1 MTMALSQ
8 KRSHESTLVGSETSD
23 SDISMEG
30 GKLTHLLSK
39 SLLDLLLMTNS
50 GDRTTGTTPAAS
62 NGNGSGND
70 SQSDVYQQYLNS
82 SSIVT
87 SESSLSLIERLEH
100 WLSTAMATVG
110 VGSNSNTLKFWR
122 AHGNGI
128 EDVFADGR
136 YLVWFVKEIIL
147 LGLADVEGTMS
158 TTEDIQGW
166 DDRARYSGS
175 DAQFRDHV
183 LEVLE
188 HWQHSAMDLLS
199 KNGAKAGTEEGG
211 VDTAGV
217 LWQMLLQNAHLTPV
231 TLRDAFDNFSS
242 PQHQYEQNVLTRGNI
257 DTDDLLPAEYF
268 AWPTFFRCAASEAAR
283 DYAHEHGGASHPN
296 KRRRSNDSTSLL
308 VGGGGAQSDAWWP
321 LFGYFITYAFIS
333 SPIKMT
339 TEQKIIFLKENF
351 IATLPSMMLIRNFD
365 YNTKNSLL
373 SGIVACVF
381 DELGDWIVSDSLA
394 FSGEDEEESAIA
406 RMKEVVCSRHR
417 ATVGR
422 VVDLLLVDG

>member
-1 MTMALSQ
+1 MIMALSQ
-8 KRSHESTLVGSETSD
+8 KRSHASSLVGSETSD
-23 SDISMEG
+23 SDTMEG

-39 SLLDLLLMTNS
+39 SLIDLLMMTNS
-50 GDRTTGTTPAAS
+50 GDRTIGTTPATS

-82 SSIVT
+82 SAIVNP
-87 SESSLSLIERLEH
+87 ESSIIERLEN
-100 WLSTAMATVG
+100 WLSSAMATVG

-122 AHGNGI
+122 AHGNGN
-128 EDVFADGR
+128 EEVFADGR
-136 YLVWFVKEIIL
+136 YLVWLVKEIL
-147 LGLADVEGTMS
+147 LGLADVDVEGTMS
-158 TTEDIQGW
+158 TAEVIQGW
-166 DDRARYSGS
+166 NDRARHSYS
-175 DAQFRDHV
+175 DDRFRDRV
-183 LEVLE
+183 SEVLE
-188 HWQHSAMDLLS
+188 HWQQSTMNLLS
-199 KNGAKAGTEEGG
+199 KNGAEVGTEEEGA
-211 VDTAGV
+211 DTAGIM
-217 LWQMLLQNAHLTPV
+217 WQMLLQNAHLTPV

-242 PQHQYEQNVLTRGNI
+242 PQRQYEQNVLPRSNI
-257 DTDDLLPAEYF
+257 DNEDLLPAEYF
-268 AWPTFFRCAASEAAR
+268 AWPTFFRCAASGAAR
-283 DYAHEHGGASHPN
+283 DCAHEHGGASHPN

-308 VGGGGAQSDAWWP
+308 VGGGGAQTDAWWP
-321 LFGYFITYAFIS
+321 IFGYFITYAFIS
-333 SPIKMT
+333 SPIEMT